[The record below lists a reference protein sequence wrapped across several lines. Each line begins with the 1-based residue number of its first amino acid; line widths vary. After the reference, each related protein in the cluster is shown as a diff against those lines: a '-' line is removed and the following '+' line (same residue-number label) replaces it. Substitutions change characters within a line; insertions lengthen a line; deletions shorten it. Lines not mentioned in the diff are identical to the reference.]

1 MTRDAIFEWNGLR
14 ARNAAGLRETRT
26 LRAARG
32 VWPSEWTEARV
43 TDPAQRGLRPA
54 AIRARRS
61 PLSTRSSARRSLE
74 LANWARLHR
83 FALTESEARLWE
95 ALRRGQLGVR
105 FRRQAVLGRYI
116 ADFFAP
122 EPRLVV
128 EVDGGYHQLRRTAD
142 ARRDEWMR
150 RRGYRVVRVSAAA
163 VMSDVGDVV
172 DGIAAV
178 VREGVG

>member
-1 MTRDAIFEWNGLR
+1 
-14 ARNAAGLRETRT
+14 
-26 LRAARG
+26 
-32 VWPSEWTEARV
+32 
-43 TDPAQRGLRPA
+43 
-54 AIRARRS
+54 
-61 PLSTRSSARRSLE
+61 LSTRSSARRSLE